1 MRDAVLAAEVH
12 TLRVHVLHALPRVG
26 LGVEYRII
34 VRGRDAS
41 VVVEDVDAAVAR
53 RRFLVHAPHALGVR
67 DVDLHCECVARVRCG
82 LLGRVAV
89 DVGDAD
95 LRTLLGEE
103 VRGVG
108 SHAAAGAGDDA
119 DLAREPVHSVE

>member
-1 MRDAVLAAEVH
+1 MPYLQQRY
-12 TLRVHVLHALPRVG
+12 TPFG
-26 LGVEYRII
+26 LGVEDRII
-34 VRGRDAS
+34 VRGRDAG

-95 LRTLLGEE
+95 LRTFVGEE
-103 VRGVG
+103 QRCLTPHPP
-108 SHAAAGAGDDA
+108 SRACDDA
-119 DLAREPVHSVE
+119 DLSLEAAHQRAMKTFFTSE